1 MGAWN
6 RFGLQDSVNN

>member
-6 RFGLQDSVNN
+6 KIELQDSVNN